1 MQNKSVQNKKA
12 QSKES
17 KSFLKEL
24 KKASLGVVSMLPM
37 VFAIVG
43 LVGLFLS
50 FVSKESL
57 ALLFSG
63 DVIKDTLI
71 GTLAGAIAVGQAM
84 ISYIIGGEL
93 LKDGVSLYAVTAFI
107 LSWVS
112 LGFIQLP
119 AEVEVL
125 GLKFT
130 VVRNILALISTIL
143 ISIIAVTIIGAFK

>member
-1 MQNKSVQNKKA
+1 VESKSKN
-12 QSKES
+12 

-24 KKASLGVVSMLPM
+24 NKAVLGVISMLPM

-50 FVSKESL
+50 FVSKDDL
-57 ALLFSG
+57 TALFSG
-63 DVIKDTLI
+63 NVVGDTVI

-93 LKDGVSLYAVTAFI
+93 LSNGVSLYAVTAFI

-112 LGFIQLP
+112 LGIIQLP

-125 GLKFT
+125 GVKLT
-130 VVRNILALISTIL
+130 LVRNILALISTIL
-143 ISIIAVTIIGAFK
+143 IAILTVSILGLFK

>member
-1 MQNKSVQNKKA
+1 MESKSKN
-12 QSKES
+12 

-24 KKASLGVVSMLPM
+24 NKAVLGVISMLPM

-50 FVSKESL
+50 FVSKDDL
-57 ALLFSG
+57 TALFSG
-63 DVIKDTLI
+63 NVVGDTVI

-93 LKDGVSLYAVTAFI
+93 LSNGVSLYAVTAFI

-112 LGFIQLP
+112 LGIIQLP

-125 GLKFT
+125 GVKLT
-130 VVRNILALISTIL
+130 LVRNILALISTIL
-143 ISIIAVTIIGAFK
+143 IAILTVSILGLFK